1 MKKPE
6 LILWDWNGTL
16 LNDAEY
22 AIGVRN
28 RVFPRFGLPGIGS
41 LAEYHEQ
48 FTFPVKLY
56 YTRAGVTEDN
66 FVAVAHAWMDEYVR
80 GYQTIPLFGDAVE
93 TLDTFHTAGL
103 RQTVLSASELD
114 MLQKQL
120 AYAGILNR
128 FDEVLGLS
136 HIYATRKETIGMNY
150 LHGSGVDPAACVM
163 LGDTLHD
170 AEVAAALGCR
180 CVLVARGHQSRQTL
194 LTAGVPVRDS
204 LAQAA
209 TLLLSEKE

>member
-16 LNDAEY
+16 LNDTEY

-28 RVFPRFGLPGIGS
+28 RVFPRFGLPTVGS

-80 GYQTIPLFGDAVE
+80 GYQTVPLFGDAVA
-93 TLDTFHTAGL
+93 TLYAFHTAGL

-120 AYAGILNR
+120 AFAGILNR

-136 HIYATRKETIGMNY
+136 HIYATSKEAIGLNY
-150 LHGSGVDPAACVM
+150 LRNTGVDPAACVM

-170 AEVAAALGCR
+170 AEVASALGCR

-194 LTAGVPVRDS
+194 LTVGVPVRDS
-204 LAQAA
+204 LEQAA
-209 TLLLSEKE
+209 ALLLQGE